1 MSTQAVTATVGTNRM
16 SKIFGGTIT
25 DEVWTNLQD
34 TNSSTNLGILIPR
47 AVVSKVQAEY
57 TAGLAAWRIQNAQT
71 LFVSRRGWAALED
84 NSCYHS
90 AGVTNYAVA
99 PDDIIQMYA
108 MPVDSTSNKSNA
120 LAWVT
125 TSKGTELYQ
134 AKAVADGTA
143 TAMTTALQ
151 NQSLGDAAF
160 NSTLTSFSV
169 CVEDGAQ
176 LDKVEFI
183 DSAGGVQLTIQG
195 NTRIPNGTLGGG
207 TSAYYNLDATGLALP
222 ITKGFTMKITT
233 KSA

>member
-1 MSTQAVTATVGTNRM
+1 M

-47 AVVSKVQAEY
+47 AVVSNVQAEY

-84 NSCYHS
+84 NSCYRTAAVS
-90 AGVTNYAVA
+90 NYAVA

-108 MPVDSTSNKSNA
+108 MPVDSTSAKSNA

-169 CVEDGAQ
+169 CLEDGAH

-195 NTRIPNGTLGGG
+195 NHRINQNASGG
-207 TSAYYNLDATGLALP
+207 TSPYYNIDVTGLTLP
-222 ITKGFTMKITT
+222 ITKGFAMKITT